1 MSNTEQRLDLLEEEI
16 KKPSFRHNR
25 GLSNEVGYYIFD
37 YPAEDELKVRER
49 VEYIK
54 NKTENVPDEYS
65 IQVFDLYE
73 IMIKLLKSQ
82 GRLEQCFQLERKS
95 GFEKISHG
103 IFNLLGIDSTDGLI
117 IKYIE
122 ERVKDHSIIFIT
134 GIGKCYPIIR
144 AHTLLNNLHMVIDYV
159 PVIMFYPGNYT
170 GQELRLFN
178 EINDGNYYR
187 AFKIIE

>member
-1 MSNTEQRLDLLEEEI
+1 MNTEQRMDLLEEEI

-54 NKTENVPDEYS
+54 NKMENVPDEYS

-73 IMIKLLKSQ
+73 IMIEILKSQ
-82 GRLEQCFQLERKS
+82 GIFEQCFQLEKKS

-103 IFNLLGIDSTDGLI
+103 IFNRLGIDSTDGLI

-122 ERVKDHSIIFIT
+122 ERVKEHSIVFVT
-134 GIGKCYPIIR
+134 GIGKCFPIIR
-144 AHTLLNNLHMVIDYV
+144 SHTLLNNLHMVIDYV
-159 PVIMFYPGNYT
+159 PVIMFYPGKYT

-178 EINDGNYYR
+178 EIKDGNYYR